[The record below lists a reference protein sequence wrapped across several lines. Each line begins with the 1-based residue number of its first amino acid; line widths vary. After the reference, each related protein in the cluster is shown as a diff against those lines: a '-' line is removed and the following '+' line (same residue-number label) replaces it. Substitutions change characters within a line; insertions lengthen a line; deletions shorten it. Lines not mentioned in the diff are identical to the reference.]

1 MNYKLTVIIPVYN
14 QEQLVIRAIESIP
27 KREDIEII
35 VIDDDSKDNTWLN
48 LIDYRENQRDL
59 FNLILLRNEKNM
71 GVAYTVNKGLD
82 YARGEYVVLLGSDDY
97 FITEMVNGIME
108 VYLNGTDLVYFNLET
123 NDGTIFRVD
132 KESSRNNYVGSV
144 KFMKRSFIGNTR
156 NPIDKR
162 AQEDFYFYKDL
173 LEKEP
178 TEIYTDIVAKH
189 YNFPREGSLTDLAM
203 KGLI

>member
-14 QEQLVIRAIESIP
+14 QEELVIRAIESIP

-97 FITEMVNGIME
+97 FITEMVNGIMG

-173 LEKEP
+173 LKKEP
-178 TEIYTDIVAKH
+178 TEIYTDVVVKH